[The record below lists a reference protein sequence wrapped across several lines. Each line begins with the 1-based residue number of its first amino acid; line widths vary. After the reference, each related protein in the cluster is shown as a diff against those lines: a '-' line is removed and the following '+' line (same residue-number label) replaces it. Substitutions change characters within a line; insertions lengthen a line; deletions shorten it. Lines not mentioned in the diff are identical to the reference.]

1 MPNVNPNFIYVSE
14 KEKELLIAIAAH
26 DLDGDCDNFQVSLPQ
41 LMLCLGKSRATVIDL
56 RVPCIRKGILE
67 IVFVGTG
74 NRASIYKLNLPRS
87 KMKCNTTIVLD
98 VKTSETSGVAYEK
111 ISSIAI

>member
-1 MPNVNPNFIYVSE
+1 MDKNKHSKFIANLHLLFFSFYFRHLVLLYFLVS
-14 KEKELLIAIAAH
+14 
-26 DLDGDCDNFQVSLPQ
+26 
-41 LMLCLGKSRATVIDL
+41 
-56 RVPCIRKGILE
+56 
-67 IVFVGTG
+67 
-74 NRASIYKLNLPRS
+74 PRS

>member
-1 MPNVNPNFIYVSE
+1 MRTKIGMKPKAEDFQRMQRLVSQEVESVASLNKQLQRRVEEE
-14 KEKELLIAIAAH
+14 K
-26 DLDGDCDNFQVSLPQ
+26 LD
-41 LMLCLGKSRATVIDL
+41 
-56 RVPCIRKGILE
+56 
-67 IVFVGTG
+67 
-74 NRASIYKLNLPRS
+74 PRS

>member
-1 MPNVNPNFIYVSE
+1 MLISPTNVYQKNTV
-14 KEKELLIAIAAH
+14 
-26 DLDGDCDNFQVSLPQ
+26 LDGMADLIE
-41 LMLCLGKSRATVIDL
+41 TVKEIKEGSSIPYL
-56 RVPCIRKGILE
+56 IIRNQ
-67 IVFVGTG
+67 FD
-74 NRASIYKLNLPRS
+74 PRS

>member
-1 MPNVNPNFIYVSE
+1 MVFGSVGIEVENISGSSE
-14 KEKELLIAIAAH
+14 IKT
-26 DLDGDCDNFQVSLPQ
+26 
-41 LMLCLGKSRATVIDL
+41 TVH
-56 RVPCIRKGILE
+56 
-67 IVFVGTG
+67 
-74 NRASIYKLNLPRS
+74 NPRS